1 MKQPTIENRQAKHQY
16 TVLETVEVGVVLRG
30 SEVKS
35 VREGRLTLTEAFAQ
49 VEKGELFLHNAHI
62 DEYEKAN
69 QFNHRSLRMRKLLA
83 HKTEISKLQVQ
94 STQKGHS
101 LIPLK
106 AYFKDSYLK
115 LLLGICQGKDKRDK
129 RQDKAKQEAKIQI
142 SRILKSQLK

>member
-1 MKQPTIENRQAKHQY
+1 MKQPSIENRQARHHY
-16 TVLETVEVGVVLRG
+16 TVLDSIEVGIVLRG

-49 VEKGELFLHNAHI
+49 VEKGELFLHNAYI

-69 QFNHRSLRMRKLLA
+69 QFNHKALRQRKLLA
-83 HKTEISKLQVQ
+83 HKSEISKMQVQ
-94 STQKGHS
+94 SRLKGNS

-115 LLLGICQGKDKRDK
+115 ILLGICKGKDARDK
-129 RQDKAKQEAKIQI
+129 RQDKAEQTAKIEI
-142 SRILKSQLK
+142 ERILKAQRR